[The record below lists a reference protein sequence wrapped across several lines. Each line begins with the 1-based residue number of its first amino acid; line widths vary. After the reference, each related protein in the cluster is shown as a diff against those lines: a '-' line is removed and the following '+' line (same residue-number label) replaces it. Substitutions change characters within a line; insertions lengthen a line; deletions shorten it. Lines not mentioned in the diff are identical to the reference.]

1 MDFAV
6 SQPSANGCSLDL
18 NYSSSIVGSQ
28 CEGGNWGGFLQGSCC
43 GVAFGEYLYALGQRA
58 NQTGLVYL
66 NYTQQRD
73 CLDSMSP
80 LFGCG
85 IEKLTS
91 GAGGCSDFSV
101 ADVNHFLGDKLKS
114 FSKSCELVS
123 SEGKQEQFC
132 GSCVK
137 SWEGIR
143 AIHSTSSNAESIEKD
158 LCRFAVLVTF
168 TSSKIEYKAYIRSLY
183 KCLGENIDS
192 SRNHTAAVRK
202 FNTISKDTWILIG
215 GLVGVLSMVLIA
227 ACILSKR
234 YIKSTP
240 LPTAASP
247 ENKVFK
253 DVFIKDNACPVV
265 PIKEV
270 YHATN
275 NLCESNFIGEGTAGK
290 VYKGILSN
298 NQAVAIK
305 HIINDGNVE
314 TFVREV
320 TSLSHIRH
328 PNLVALLGCCVKDDE
343 CFLIYELCPYGSLSE
358 WLFGKDK
365 VLSWTKRLEIAIDSA
380 RSLWFLHTYPE
391 GCIVHRD
398 FKPTNILL
406 GENFEAK
413 LSDFGLSKVIEQGET
428 YVSSEVRGTFGYVDP
443 DYQNNNRVKS
453 SGDVYSFGIV
463 LLQIISGKKV
473 INLSQKKPM
482 PLSKMAKVLIKGG
495 NITEFADPKLE
506 GKYSV
511 EAFGLTL
518 HLALSCTALNQQ
530 RPSMEQIVEKLEEA
544 LQISTRTKS
553 YTPETTPE

>member
-1 MDFAV
+1 MMQAVKKLTFVFFLLIITGSMDFAV

-123 SEGKQEQFC
+123 SKGKQEQFC

-192 SRNHTAAVRK
+192 S
-202 FNTISKDTWILIG
+202 
-215 GLVGVLSMVLIA
+215 SM
-227 ACILSKR
+227 
-234 YIKSTP
+234 
-240 LPTAASP
+240 
-247 ENKVFK
+247 
-253 DVFIKDNACPVV
+253 
-265 PIKEV
+265 
-270 YHATN
+270 
-275 NLCESNFIGEGTAGK
+275 
-290 VYKGILSN
+290 
-298 NQAVAIK
+298 
-305 HIINDGNVE
+305 
-314 TFVREV
+314 
-320 TSLSHIRH
+320 
-328 PNLVALLGCCVKDDE
+328 
-343 CFLIYELCPYGSLSE
+343 
-358 WLFGKDK
+358 
-365 VLSWTKRLEIAIDSA
+365 
-380 RSLWFLHTYPE
+380 
-391 GCIVHRD
+391 
-398 FKPTNILL
+398 
-406 GENFEAK
+406 
-413 LSDFGLSKVIEQGET
+413 
-428 YVSSEVRGTFGYVDP
+428 
-443 DYQNNNRVKS
+443 
-453 SGDVYSFGIV
+453 
-463 LLQIISGKKV
+463 
-473 INLSQKKPM
+473 
-482 PLSKMAKVLIKGG
+482 
-495 NITEFADPKLE
+495 
-506 GKYSV
+506 
-511 EAFGLTL
+511 
-518 HLALSCTALNQQ
+518 
-530 RPSMEQIVEKLEEA
+530 
-544 LQISTRTKS
+544 
-553 YTPETTPE
+553 